1 VRDAFTYLTHG
12 PFRYKIAALWN
23 GVERLPVASGSAGVD
38 HIINYLFDVRLAF
51 FCLFDRVAIFACL
64 FDIDVFAS
72 HGSRVL
78 EDSLRYQIVL
88 RIGPCWW
95 IAVPERRS

>member
-51 FCLFDRVAIFACL
+51 FCLFDRWP
-64 FDIDVFAS
+64 
-72 HGSRVL
+72 
-78 EDSLRYQIVL
+78 SLPAFLTSTYSPVMVVE
-88 RIGPCWW
+88 CWRTHSG
-95 IAVPERRS
+95 IR